1 MMRHLYSLH
10 IWALLFIGSRT
21 TATVPMQELLNTTW
35 PAAHHSWVAGFP
47 DTEPSRVQFTVDSKY
62 GTFCRGKTHPPDED
76 RVPFP
81 AEGGRLEFATKEAG
95 GSTGDGDSDWSVN
108 VSFDEWHALGWNG
121 LQTVQPPVVTRV
133 NRNWRWDE
141 GRRSNDSVCSA
152 GLRIVDEIQSAVN
165 AHHRAYRVP
174 RTRLL
179 GTQATLAIE
188 IVRRPHRRHGA
199 SARARASS
207 ESNVASV
214 LRQCTYIRFVDES
227 DVKDSGPC
235 GISMPSHV
243 LSPIQS
249 IFERGDGTRTTGYA
263 VWVTL
268 VIVLGVVS
276 LLSLAIC
283 LFQKR
288 SRDRRKMKGPDG
300 TIHDVR
306 TARLAQTQKIVAAP
320 GYATAAMKNAT
331 DDGSL
336 LSYEVATEK

>member
-1 MMRHLYSLH
+1 M
-10 IWALLFIGSRT
+10 
-21 TATVPMQELLNTTW
+21 
-35 PAAHHSWVAGFP
+35 
-47 DTEPSRVQFTVDSKY
+47 
-62 GTFCRGKTHPPDED
+62 
-76 RVPFP
+76 
-81 AEGGRLEFATKEAG
+81 
-95 GSTGDGDSDWSVN
+95 
-108 VSFDEWHALGWNG
+108 
-121 LQTVQPPVVTRV
+121 
-133 NRNWRWDE
+133 
-141 GRRSNDSVCSA
+141 
-152 GLRIVDEIQSAVN
+152 
-165 AHHRAYRVP
+165 
-174 RTRLL
+174 
-179 GTQATLAIE
+179 
-188 IVRRPHRRHGA
+188 
-199 SARARASS
+199 
-207 ESNVASV
+207 
-214 LRQCTYIRFVDES
+214 DES

>member
-1 MMRHLYSLH
+1 M
-10 IWALLFIGSRT
+10 
-21 TATVPMQELLNTTW
+21 
-35 PAAHHSWVAGFP
+35 
-47 DTEPSRVQFTVDSKY
+47 
-62 GTFCRGKTHPPDED
+62 
-76 RVPFP
+76 PFP

-214 LRQCTYIRFVDES
+214 LRQVRRI
-227 DVKDSGPC
+227 
-235 GISMPSHV
+235 
-243 LSPIQS
+243 LSPTQNPTPSLFPSSFLTHPGTELAMI
-249 IFERGDGTRTTGYA
+249 ETDG
-263 VWVTL
+263 
-268 VIVLGVVS
+268 
-276 LLSLAIC
+276 
-283 LFQKR
+283 
-288 SRDRRKMKGPDG
+288 RK
-300 TIHDVR
+300 
-306 TARLAQTQKIVAAP
+306 
-320 GYATAAMKNAT
+320 N
-331 DDGSL
+331 
-336 LSYEVATEK
+336 